1 MRGRLGGKRRYR
13 GRKTAPKRRNLRRR
27 GDGGK
32 VAFMR
37 NSLVPDRMICKLVYK
52 DNINLAGVN
61 PATWAVWN
69 GRLNSLYDI
78 DYAIVNG
85 HQPLGFDQWGAFYQK
100 YRVFK
105 ASVSVTFINNT
116 TTGVQVGV
124 LPYNYINGNIS
135 TIGDDVFEQP
145 HVATKTIGGNAG
157 INKGVV
163 SKVVD
168 IPRIMGKSHSQYKS
182 SDDTSAVWTSSPQ
195 QLCNLAVFARTINN
209 AAPPTVQAII
219 NITLFCEFFDRKQQ
233 NLSYPAGKDPDGAFT
248 DRATGQPI
256 AWNGSTISFLQ
267 TLPFQYI
274 STISAP

>member
-1 MRGRLGGKRRYR
+1 MAGRVGKRKNR
-13 GRKTAPKRRNLRRR
+13 GRKTAPKRRNLRRKT
-27 GDGGK
+27 DGGK
-32 VAFMR
+32 VSLMR
-37 NSLVPDRMICKLVYK
+37 NTLVADRMICKLSYK
-52 DNINLAGVN
+52 DNINLTGVS
-61 PATWAVWN
+61 PADYSIWN

-78 DYAIVNG
+78 DYGVVNG

-105 ASVSVTFINNT
+105 AAVSVTFINNT

-135 TIGDDVFEQP
+135 SIGDDDYEQP
-145 HVATKTIGGNAG
+145 HVATKTIAGNAG
-157 INKGVV
+157 MNKGVV
-163 SKVVD
+163 RKVVD
-168 IPRIMGKSHSQYKS
+168 IPRILGKSHLQYKS
-182 SDDTSAVWTSSPQ
+182 SDDTAATWTASPQ
-195 QLCNLAVFARTINN
+195 QLCNLAVFARTING

-219 NITLFCEFFDRKQQ
+219 NLTLYCEFFDRKQQ
-233 NLSYPAGKDPDGAFT
+233 NLSYPAGKDPNGAFT

-274 STISAP
+274 STISSP